1 MNRQEALPA
10 RSAIASLQK
19 TPLQR
24 NVQVRR
30 AHLDVFLCNAPIG
43 VSAHEESTA
52 MIRRSPER
60 GLTISRA
67 ERRVSP

>member
-10 RSAIASLQK
+10 RSVFAPLEK

-30 AHLDVFLCNAPIG
+30 AHLDVFLCNAFVG

>member
-1 MNRQEALPA
+1 MNRQKALPA

-30 AHLDVFLCNAPIG
+30 AHLDVFLCNAFVG
-43 VSAHEESTA
+43 VSAHEEST
-52 MIRRSPER
+52 P
-60 GLTISRA
+60 
-67 ERRVSP
+67 

>member
-1 MNRQEALPA
+1 MSRQEASPA

-30 AHLDVFLCNAPIG
+30 AHLDVFLCNAFVG
-43 VSAHEESTA
+43 VSAHKESAT
-52 MIRRSPER
+52 MTQRSPER

-67 ERRVSP
+67 ERRVPP